1 MVAARY
7 RVRSDVVQWA
17 LRAHRSWPSTPSG
30 DGRADDGTISA
41 HRAGRL
47 LSAVQV
53 LVDREAPAG
62 LRSTTRPRSGP
73 ASLTA
78 LLATILEE
86 AVVLTGAD
94 SGILQLRDPDTGQL
108 RIVTHTELD
117 AAFLEHFS
125 VVDDDLVVYGRAARD
140 GVQVVVTDVITD
152 SGYAPHR
159 AVAAAAGIRA
169 IQSTLLADHNG
180 RVVGVVSTH
189 FRRVHRLTQ
198 PDLRLLEV
206 FADLAAE
213 LLAAR
218 LAADDTAP
226 SRTAPSSIAG
236 DGRPARRPVASPRAS
251 DDDMAEL
258 ADYVV
263 TRLFEVVLRLDG
275 LRSIVG
281 RGTADTRLAAASD
294 QLTDIVEHVRT
305 VLVARDEPDAMGSHR
320 L

>member
-17 LRAHRSWPSTPSG
+17 LTAHRSWPSTPSG

-62 LRSTTRPRSGP
+62 LRS
-73 ASLTA
+73 LTA

-86 AVVLTGAD
+86 AVALTGAD

-108 RIVTHTELD
+108 RIATHTELD

-152 SGYAPHR
+152 PGYAPHR
-159 AVAAAAGIRA
+159 GVAAAAGIRA
-169 IQSTLLADHNG
+169 IQATPLADHNG
-180 RVVGVVSTH
+180 RVVGGVSTH
-189 FRRVHRLTQ
+189 FRRAHRLTQ

-218 LAADDTAP
+218 LAADDTAS
-226 SRTAPSSIAG
+226 SRTASSSITG
-236 DGRPARRPVASPRAS
+236 DDRFMRRPGAPPRAS

-263 TRLFEVVLRLDG
+263 TRLFDVVLRLDG
-275 LRSIVG
+275 LRSLVG

-305 VLVARDEPDAMGSHR
+305 ILVARDEPDTTPQYR